1 MSSPT
6 CWDGTQGLKPEER
19 AISFPVSPGLSI
31 LAKYIFI
38 FVCWDGYRIQGRMQT
53 TKARAEAGVEEGE
66 APSPT
71 SFSSAFRG
79 KQAWV
84 TQLSLGVEQQLGQT
98 ADPAAS
104 VSQAL
109 FSLP

>member
-1 MSSPT
+1 M
-6 CWDGTQGLKPEER
+6 
-19 AISFPVSPGLSI
+19 FPVSPGLPI
-31 LAKYIFI
+31 LTKYIFI
-38 FVCWDGYRIQGRMQT
+38 FVCWDGYHIQGRMQT

-71 SFSSAFRG
+71 SFSSAFQG
-79 KQAWV
+79 KQFRV

-109 FSLP
+109 FSLPCRSCVWGTSEVIKS